1 MLYRWRAEIGVIA
14 PTTGVAIEADFH
26 RFVPEGVAVVTNRIP
41 FSGNPTPEELM
52 DMVACLEDAAKI
64 YKRVEGEDDIEPF
77 DVVTFGCTSG
87 SLVGGSGF
95 DKKCIETIEKACG
108 YPGLT
113 TSTSLLDAFHALG
126 VSNAAVVTPYPD
138 ETNVLEKQFLEDN
151 GIHVTTIKGMTSE
164 RCSLDELDDRPHEI
178 YRHVKNLDLTGAD
191 CIFISCTGMNV
202 LEVISTIETDF
213 GLPVLTSNQVTLWGA
228 LRKARVGDKIPYL
241 GKLFTI

>member
-1 MLYRWRAEIGVIA
+1 MLYNWRAMIGVIA

-26 RFVPEGVAVVTNRIP
+26 RFAPEGVAVVTNRIP
-41 FSGNPTPEELM
+41 FSGNPTPNELM
-52 DMVACLEDAAKI
+52 DMVKCLEGSASIFADNL
-64 YKRVEGEDDIEPF
+64 PF

-95 DKKCIETIEKACG
+95 DKRCIKTIEETCG

-113 TSTSLLDAFHALG
+113 TSTSLLDAFKALG
-126 VSNAAVVTPYPD
+126 RNRAAVVTPYPD
-138 ETNVLEKQFLEDN
+138 ETNALEKQFLEDN
-151 GIHVTTIKGMTSE
+151 GIEVTTIKGMTSE
-164 RCSLDELDDRPHEI
+164 RVSLDELGDRPYDI
-178 YRHVKNLDLTGAD
+178 YQHVKKLDLTGAD
-191 CIFISCTGMNV
+191 CIFISCTGMNTFDI
-202 LEVISTIETDF
+202 ISTIETDF